1 MNMIRS
7 IFKNPSAFA
16 ALYRAPASN
25 NVKGCRNKPGNPPSL
40 HTFIFEMISKPLR
53 IKFIYTMICVLLM
66 LTSCSGKKEP
76 LAANGKFKIVTTTG
90 MIKDAVEHV
99 VGDKAE
105 VIALMGP
112 GVDPHLYKATQGDL
126 KKLTAADIVFYN
138 GLHLEG
144 KMGEV
149 FEKLGHLKPVIAVSK
164 NIPESRLRTI
174 PGFNNT
180 HDPHIWF
187 DVSLWEEAVKTIT
200 EFMVEHDSASAQVYQ
215 QNSKAYRHQMDSL
228 HHSIKQQ
235 LQQIPAE
242 QRVLITAHDAF
253 GYFGDAYGIEVHGL
267 QGISTVSEFG
277 LKDVTDLV
285 NFIIDRKIKAIFV
298 ETSVS
303 QKSINAVVEG
313 CNQKGWNVRIGGS
326 LYSDAMGAA
335 GTPEGNYLGMVNANV
350 NTIVT
355 ALK

>member
-1 MNMIRS
+1 MIKS
-7 IFKNPSAFA
+7 F
-16 ALYRAPASN
+16 
-25 NVKGCRNKPGNPPSL
+25 
-40 HTFIFEMISKPLR
+40 SK
-53 IKFIYTMICVLLM
+53 ILL
-66 LTSCSGKKEP
+66 LLVIAGTLLGSCSGKRESF
-76 LAANGKFKIVTTTG
+76 ANNKKIRIVTTTG
-90 MIKDAVEHV
+90 MIQDAVEHV
-99 VGDKAE
+99 TGDKAE
-105 VIALMGP
+105 VLALMGP

-126 KKLTAADIVFYN
+126 EKLTSADIVFYN

-149 FEKLGHLKPVIAVSK
+149 FEKLGRLKPVIAVSK
-164 NIPESRLRTI
+164 DIPESRLRTI
-174 PGFNNT
+174 PGFAGT

-187 DVSLWEEAVKTIT
+187 DVNLWKEAVKAVTA
-200 EFMVEHDSASAQVYQ
+200 FMIEHDSASADVYTR
-215 QNSKAYRHQMDSL
+215 NANAYLQQMDSL
-228 HHSIKQQ
+228 HTSIKAQ
-235 LQQIPAE
+235 LQEIPAE

-253 GYFGDAYGIEVHGL
+253 GYFGDAYGIEVRGL

-285 NFIIDRKIKAIFV
+285 NFIISRKIKAIFV

-313 CNQKGWNVRIGGS
+313 CNQKGWQVKIGGS

-335 GTPEGNYLGMVNANV
+335 GTPSGNYLGMVSANV

>member
-1 MNMIRS
+1 
-7 IFKNPSAFA
+7 
-16 ALYRAPASN
+16 
-25 NVKGCRNKPGNPPSL
+25 
-40 HTFIFEMISKPLR
+40 
-53 IKFIYTMICVLLM
+53 
-66 LTSCSGKKEP
+66 
-76 LAANGKFKIVTTTG
+76 

-99 VGDKAE
+99 AGNSVE

-126 KKLTAADIVFYN
+126 EKLTHADIVFYN

-149 FEKLGHLKPVIAVSK
+149 LEKLGHSKPVVAVSSE
-164 NIPESRLRTI
+164 IPDSLLRAV
-174 PGFNNT
+174 PGFQGT

-187 DVSLWEEAVKTIT
+187 DVALWKNAVVMVTKTLETIDTTHANTYHENSLKYLTQLDSLHEAVKAKIQ
-200 EFMVEHDSASAQVYQ
+200 EVP
-215 QNSKAYRHQMDSL
+215 KA
-228 HHSIKQQ
+228 
-235 LQQIPAE
+235 

-253 GYFGDAYGIEVHGL
+253 GYYGDAYDIEVRGL

-285 NFIIDRKIKAIFV
+285 DFIIKRKIKAIFV

-303 QKSINAVVEG
+303 QKSIEAVVEG
-313 CNQKGWNVRIGGS
+313 CRDKDWNVKIGGS

-335 GTPEGNYLGMVNANV
+335 GTPEGNYVGMVSANTK
-350 NTIVT
+350 TIVN

>member
-1 MNMIRS
+1 MIRLRHL
-7 IFKNPSAFA
+7 IL
-16 ALYRAPASN
+16 ALMFMTTIVILA
-25 NVKGCRNKPGNPPSL
+25 
-40 HTFIFEMISKPLR
+40 
-53 IKFIYTMICVLLM
+53 
-66 LTSCSGKKEP
+66 SCSSDKGQSVK
-76 LAANGKFKIVTTTG
+76 NGKLRIVTTTG
-90 MIKDAVEHV
+90 MIKDAVEHI

-126 KKLTAADIVFYN
+126 EKLTSADIIFYN

-149 FEKLGHLKPVIAVSK
+149 FEKLARLKPVIVVAAH
-164 NIPESRLRTI
+164 IPEARLRTI
-174 PGFNNT
+174 PGFDNT

-187 DVSLWEEAVKTIT
+187 DVKLWEEAVKAATA
-200 EFMVEHDSASAQVYQ
+200 FMIDYDSASRTFYQ
-215 QNSKAYRHQMDSL
+215 DNSNTYLKQMDSL
-228 HHSIKQQ
+228 HTSIKQQ
-235 LQQIPAE
+235 LQQIPKE

-253 GYFGDAYGIEVHGL
+253 GYFGDAYGIEVRGL

-285 NFIIDRKIKAIFV
+285 NFIISRKIKAIFV

-313 CNQKGWNVRIGGS
+313 CNQKGWQVKIGGS

-335 GTPEGNYLGMVNANV
+335 GTPEGNYLGMVSKNV
-350 NTIVT
+350 STIVT

>member
-1 MNMIRS
+1 MMRTTTLNQR
-7 IFKNPSAFA
+7 IF
-16 ALYRAPASN
+16 L
-25 NVKGCRNKPGNPPSL
+25 G
-40 HTFIFEMISKPLR
+40 M
-53 IKFIYTMICVLLM
+53 LLIGM
-66 LTSCSGKKEP
+66 TLLSCSEKKETRSDTR
-76 LAANGKFKIVTTTG
+76 KMRIVTTTG

-99 VGDKAE
+99 TGDRAE

-126 KKLTAADIVFYN
+126 EKLTSADIVFYN

-149 FEKLGHLKPVIAVSK
+149 FEKLGRLKPVIAISK
-164 NIPESRLRTI
+164 DIPEERLRTI
-174 PGFNNT
+174 PGFANT

-187 DVSLWEEAVKTIT
+187 DVKLWEEAVRAIRD
-200 EFMVEHDSASAQVYQ
+200 FMIRHDSASATLYTE
-215 QNSKAYRHQMDSL
+215 NSNAYLKQMDSL
-228 HHSIKQQ
+228 HRAVKEQ
-235 LQQIPAE
+235 LQQIPAG

-253 GYFGDAYGIEVHGL
+253 GYFGDAYGIEVRGL

-285 NFIIDRKIKAIFV
+285 NFIISRKIKAIFV

-313 CNQKGWNVRIGGS
+313 CNQKGWQVKIGGS

-335 GTPEGNYLGMVNANV
+335 GTPSGNYLGMVSANV

>member
-1 MNMIRS
+1 MIRS
-7 IFKNPSAFA
+7 RHFIHPLTVL
-16 ALYRAPASN
+16 ALILIIA
-25 NVKGCRNKPGNPPSL
+25 
-40 HTFIFEMISKPLR
+40 
-53 IKFIYTMICVLLM
+53 
-66 LTSCSGKKEP
+66 SCSNTKDQSVK
-76 LAANGKFKIVTTTG
+76 NGKLKIVTTTG
-90 MIKDAVEHV
+90 MIKDAVEHIA
-99 VGDKAE
+99 GDKAE

-126 KKLTAADIVFYN
+126 EKLTSADIIFYN

-144 KMGEV
+144 KMGDV
-149 FEKLGHLKPVIAVSK
+149 FEKLGRLKPVIAVSA

-174 PGFNNT
+174 PGFDNT

-187 DVSLWEEAVKTIT
+187 DVKLWEEAVKAATA
-200 EFMVEHDSASAQVYQ
+200 FMIDYDSASKTFYQ
-215 QNSKAYRHQMDSL
+215 NNSNSYLMQLDSL
-228 HHSIKQQ
+228 HASVKQQ
-235 LQQIPAE
+235 LQEIPEE

-253 GYFGDAYGIEVHGL
+253 GYFGDAYGIEVRGL

-285 NFIIDRKIKAIFV
+285 NFIISRKIKAIFV

-313 CNQKGWNVRIGGS
+313 CNQKGWNVVIGGS

-335 GTPEGNYLGMVNANV
+335 GTPEGNYLGMVSANV
-350 NTIVT
+350 NTIVR